1 MKNFKPTED
10 ELIKLLPEAF
20 VIESPDRARFD
31 TFFTTLVAKPELSRE
46 RAYPK
51 LVSFLFRSP
60 YFSLSIS
67 AVAVV
72 LILTSISVQNLP
84 SLSISN
90 TSYESSALL
99 SKDTFAFLSDEESAE
114 LDSLISEV
122 DSLSIQDLTSL
133 ENDLESGA
141 LSFENEL

>member
-1 MKNFKPTED
+1 MKNFKPSED
-10 ELIKLLPEAF
+10 ELIKLLSEAF
-20 VIESPDRARFD
+20 VVESPDRARFD
-31 TFFTTLVAKPELSRE
+31 TFFTTLVAKPELPRAK
-46 RAYPK
+46 AYPK

-67 AVAVV
+67 AVAIV
-72 LILTSISVQNLP
+72 LILTSVSVQNLP

-90 TSYESSALL
+90 TSYESSVLL